1 MDFNVEGPSNT
12 DKCLVDKSDYVCTC
26 IQNDVYIY
34 NECNDMTKQQ
44 THFALRAPQRY
55 LFMSYKHH
63 KGDAFQVTIQLLMV
77 VAKEIY
83 MRTQGVCA
91 KGVNA
96 ERRHINCSSFATCL

>member
-1 MDFNVEGPSNT
+1 
-12 DKCLVDKSDYVCTC
+12 
-26 IQNDVYIY
+26 
-34 NECNDMTKQQ
+34 
-44 THFALRAPQRY
+44 
-55 LFMSYKHH
+55 MSYKHH

-77 VAKEIY
+77 AAKETY